1 MFDFALY
8 RDESCTCWCWCG
20 GLYASLVVGSFKADK
35 RFLKVS
41 ENHATCHASVIES
54 MGSLQPEGA
63 RNSFRVTLTLI
74 KTSFGLGDSR

>member
-8 RDESCTCWCWCG
+8 RDESCIRAGAEDVCESCCRK
-20 GLYASLVVGSFKADK
+20 FKADK

-41 ENHATCHASVIES
+41 ENHATCHASVIEL

-63 RNSFRVTLTLI
+63 RNSFRVTLALI
-74 KTSFGLGDSR
+74 KTSFGLGERY